1 MIVPSEFSQT
11 IFQQSHHG
19 NAWQMLPHI
28 SSQLPSQ
35 GMQHPS
41 TSQGMEFAQVNAN
54 VQVMVSELVK

>member
-19 NAWQMLPHI
+19 NAWQMLPHFK
-28 SSQLPSQ
+28 SASVAGNAASFDL
-35 GMQHPS
+35 
-41 TSQGMEFAQVNAN
+41 AQVSEN